1 MWAEWDVRKVWILT
15 VESFPRNFSNYVANA
30 ACICG
35 CICDS
40 GSSIRSNGM
49 HAAPHF
55 SMFLANSASR
65 NSILIKFLYPRP
77 LCELGKLSFA
87 IPETYEVIQSF
98 QKSKLVQSAMIGYF
112 SSVTDNMVTTYTI
125 ILGSSKDTTN
135 PLRITSMM
143 SCRVTSEILSIIIR
157 SFISR

>member
-125 ILGSSKDTTN
+125 ILWLVK
-135 PLRITSMM
+135 RHYK
-143 SCRVTSEILSIIIR
+143 SIVDNVNDVLPCHIR
-157 SFISR
+157 NFIHHNTLIH

>member
-98 QKSKLVQSAMIGYF
+98 QKSKLVKSAMIGYF
-112 SSVTDNMVTTYTI
+112 SSVTDNIVTTYTI
-125 ILGSSKDTTN
+125 ILWLVK
-135 PLRITSMM
+135 RHYK
-143 SCRVTSEILSIIIR
+143 SIVDNVNDVLPCHIR
-157 SFISR
+157 NFIHHNTLIH

>member
-98 QKSKLVQSAMIGYF
+98 QKSKLVQSAVIGYF
-112 SSVTDNMVTTYTI
+112 SSVTDNIVTTYTI
-125 ILGSSKDTTN
+125 ILWLVK
-135 PLRITSMM
+135 RHYK
-143 SCRVTSEILSIIIR
+143 SIADNVNDVLPCHIR
-157 SFISR
+157 NFIHHNTLIH